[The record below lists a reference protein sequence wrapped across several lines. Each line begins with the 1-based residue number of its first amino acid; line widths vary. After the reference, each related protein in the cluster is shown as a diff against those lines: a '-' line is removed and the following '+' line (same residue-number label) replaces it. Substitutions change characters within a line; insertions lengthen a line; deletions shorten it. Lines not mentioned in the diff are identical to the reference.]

1 MLREYHGEP
10 SNSSG
15 ILLKNVQS
23 PVTGEVRVRTP
34 LGDRVERGVMARGVA
49 SDPETHQELKGWTRS
64 GDGIS
69 HERSLWS
76 ASKCE
81 VPSGVSDG
89 QPMWQP
95 LSIKHGD
102 GGSIQP
108 KGIDRQSLLSA
119 QMRKTGSDVASFTQA
134 VEEDPRN
141 SAERTE
147 GLLE

>member
-1 MLREYHGEP
+1 MLSEYHNEP

-23 PVTGEVRVRTP
+23 PVTGEARVRTP

-49 SDPETHQELKGWTRS
+49 SDPETHQELEGWTRS
-64 GDGIS
+64 GDGI
-69 HERSLWS
+69 
-76 ASKCE
+76 SKCE

-95 LSIKHGD
+95 LAITHGD

-108 KGIDRQSLLSA
+108 KPSQCPNA
-119 QMRKTGSDVASFTQA
+119 
-134 VEEDPRN
+134 
-141 SAERTE
+141 
-147 GLLE
+147 